1 MSGEIKKKMQKERAN
16 VNLSI
21 LAVAAT
27 LIALITTSIS
37 LYIYKAT
44 GDIYI
49 DRSRPGYISKEEEG
63 KVSDDSSKKAS
74 VYEFSSEG
82 EINQK
87 ILKKYLEKFE
97 SIQAKTQD
105 PDSDFNETPLSDESL
120 GIKPE

>member
-1 MSGEIKKKMQKERAN
+1 MIEKLKKEEKRKN
-16 VNLSI
+16 NINLGV
-21 LAVAAT
+21 LAIVAA

-37 LYIYKAT
+37 LYIYKVT

-63 KVSDDSSKKAS
+63 KISDDSSKKTSA
-74 VYEFSSEG
+74 YEFSSEG
-82 EINQK
+82 KINEK
-87 ILKKYLEKFE
+87 VLKKYLEKFE
-97 SIQAKTQD
+97 SVQVKTQS

>member
-1 MSGEIKKKMQKERAN
+1 MIEKLKKEEKRKN
-16 VNLSI
+16 NINLGV
-21 LAVAAT
+21 LAIVAA

-37 LYIYKAT
+37 LYIYKIT

-63 KVSDDSSKKAS
+63 KISDDSSKKTSA
-74 VYEFSSEG
+74 YEFSSEG
-82 EINQK
+82 KINEK
-87 ILKKYLEKFE
+87 VLKKYLEKFE
-97 SIQAKTQD
+97 SVQVKTQN